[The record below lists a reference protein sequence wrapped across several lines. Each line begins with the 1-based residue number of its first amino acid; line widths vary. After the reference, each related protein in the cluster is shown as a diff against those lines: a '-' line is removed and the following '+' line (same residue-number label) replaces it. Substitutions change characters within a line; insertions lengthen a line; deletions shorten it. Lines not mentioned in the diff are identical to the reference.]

1 MIQRIQSVYLL
12 LIVAVTAIASF
23 FAWPVHLF
31 STVFGAASLFALITI
46 FLYKNRKV
54 QVKFT
59 YTLIFLAIV
68 FLLFGSWILYKNF
81 VESMCLDALDYAPFF
96 IVSALVMLIFAS
108 LALRAIKKD
117 EKLVRSLDRIR

>member
-1 MIQRIQSVYLL
+1 MIQRIQTVYLL
-12 LIVAVTAIASF
+12 LIVVVTAIASF
-23 FAWPVHLF
+23 FAWSDYLF
-31 STVFGAASLFALITI
+31 SAVFGASSLFALITI

-81 VESMCLDALDYAPFF
+81 AESMCLDALDYAPFF
-96 IVSALVMLIFAS
+96 IVSALVMLIFAP